1 MFLGVGYDFSFYS
14 FGCAE
19 SPGFRTAWL
28 SFGSLGDFAFMDI
41 IERTQAATRI
51 RIRQTQAEAFE
62 SFDRRELS
70 KMDDKALAVWQS
82 MFDPDQ
88 PQWRLAE
95 YEWQR
100 RLTADQIS
108 ATMKAARGQAYIGI
122 AGVIIGA
129 LLALLL
135 R

>member
-1 MFLGVGYDFSFYS
+1 
-14 FGCAE
+14 
-19 SPGFRTAWL
+19 
-28 SFGSLGDFAFMDI
+28 AFMDI
-41 IERTQAATRI
+41 FERQQAETLI
-51 RIRQTQAEAFE
+51 RIRRTQAEAFE

-70 KMDDKALAVWQS
+70 KMDDKALAVWQA
-82 MFDPDQ
+82 MFAPDQ
-88 PQWRLAE
+88 PQWKLAE

-100 RLTADQIS
+100 RITAEQIS
-108 ATMKAARGQAYIGI
+108 ATMRSARGQAYIGI